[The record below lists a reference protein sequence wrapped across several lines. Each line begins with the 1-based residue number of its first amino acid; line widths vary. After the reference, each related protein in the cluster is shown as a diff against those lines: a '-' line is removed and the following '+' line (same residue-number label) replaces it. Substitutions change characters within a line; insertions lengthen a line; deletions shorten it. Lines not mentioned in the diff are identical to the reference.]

1 MNTVRGLMRAALGK
15 RLPITKGLLEIPG
28 LGSKIVIGRDAYG
41 IAYVEADNDA
51 DAWFGIGF
59 VHGQDRAFQMES
71 LLRVV
76 RGTLAALVGESALP
90 IDRLSRR
97 IGFHRSA
104 LAQLEHVDA
113 DILSMTEA
121 YAAGAYQGAT
131 TGSSKRAHEFTLL
144 KADPTPY
151 EPADVLGLMKVMA
164 FLLASNWDSEL
175 IRYKI
180 LTEDGPEAMA
190 ALDPTYPEWLPVTIP
205 PGATAGPAI
214 DRLSD
219 DLERFRSTVGLGGGS
234 NNWAISGSLTASGRP
249 IVANDPHLAP
259 THPSHWYLARVST
272 PEWQAAGATLLGAPG
287 FPVGFN
293 GKAAWG
299 VTAGLVDNTD
309 LFLEEIGE
317 DGTTVR
323 IGDRFVP
330 CVVHREVI
338 EIKGGEPVVEDVL
351 ETPHGP
357 IIGPALNDT
366 EAAIA
371 LRAVWLDPLPA
382 RGTMAVHAATS
393 VDEVR
398 EAYRYWPGL
407 PLNVVS
413 ADDSG
418 RIAWQLVG
426 EAPVRRTGWGTLPTA
441 GWDPDGGWVGGTLS
455 IDELPGA
462 VDPEAGFLATANNK
476 PIVDDEGPFIGFDF
490 IDGYRA
496 ARITERLAAR
506 DDWTLESVGELQMDR
521 TPIPWREIRASVL
534 ATSTRDEDALRAIAM
549 LEAWDGVAAPDSAA
563 ASVYELFIVEM
574 ARRVVSAKAPNT
586 AAWALGKGLSSL
598 TPENGIFTRRTG
610 HLVRLLGDRPSG
622 WFERG
627 WDTEISD
634 ALAIA
639 IGTLTDSFGSETGE
653 WEWGRVRPL
662 TLLHPVGERKPM
674 DQVFNLGPF
683 PWGGDANTIS
693 QAAVSFLDPT
703 ANSPF
708 IASMRMAV
716 EVGEWDQNR
725 FILPGGQS
733 GNPMSPH
740 YADQLDRY
748 RSGEAISI
756 AWSPE
761 QRGRAVTRFLELRP
775 A

>member
-1 MNTVRGLMRAALGK
+1 MNTVRGLMRTVMGK

-28 LGSKIVIGRDAYG
+28 FDAKVVIGRDDHGVAY
-41 IAYVEADNDA
+41 IEAGGDA
-51 DAWFGIGF
+51 DAWFGLGF

-90 IDRLSRR
+90 VDRLSRR
-97 IGFHRSA
+97 IGFRRSA
-104 LAQLEHVDA
+104 LTQLDELDA
-113 DILSMTEA
+113 DILEMIEA

-131 TGSSKRAHEFTLL
+131 VGSSKPAHEFTLL
-144 KADPTPY
+144 KAEPTPY
-151 EPADVLGLMKVMA
+151 EPSDVLGLMKVMA

-205 PGATAGPAI
+205 PGAVAGPAI

-234 NNWAISGSLTASGRP
+234 NNWAISGGRTTSGNP

-272 PEWQAAGATLLGAPG
+272 PEWEAAGATLLGAPG

-309 LFLEEIGE
+309 LFLEEMGE
-317 DGTTVR
+317 DGRSVR
-323 IGDRFVP
+323 IGDRLVP
-330 CVVHREVI
+330 CLVHREVI
-338 EIKGGEPVVEDVL
+338 EVKDGESVVEEVL

-357 IIGPALNDT
+357 VIGPALSDAD
-366 EAAIA
+366 AAIA

-382 RGTMAVHAATS
+382 RGTMVVHSATS
-393 VDEVR
+393 VEGVR

-418 RIAWQLVG
+418 AISWQLTG
-426 EAPVRRTGWGTLPTA
+426 EAPVRRTGWGTLPSA
-441 GWDPDGGWVGGTLS
+441 GWDPDSGWIGSTLS
-455 IDELPGA
+455 IDDLPSS
-462 VDPEAGFLATANNK
+462 VDPDAGFLATANNK
-476 PIVDDEGPFIGFDF
+476 PVVDDDGPFIGFDF

-506 DDWTLESVGELQMDR
+506 DDWTLEAVGELQMDR
-521 TPIPWREIRASVL
+521 TPIPWREIRESVL
-534 ATSTRDEDALRAIAM
+534 GIPTKDGDALQAIAM
-549 LEAWDGVAAPDSAA
+549 LEGWDGVVEPDSAG
-563 ASVYELFIVEM
+563 ASVYELFIVEL

-586 AAWALGKGLSSL
+586 ASWALGKGLSAL

-610 HLVRLLGDRPSG
+610 HLVRLLNDRPGG

-639 IGTLTDSFGSETGE
+639 IATLTDSFGPDVDA
-653 WEWGRVRPL
+653 WEWGSVRPL

-674 DQVFNLGPF
+674 NKVFNLGPF

-693 QAAVSFLDPT
+693 QAAVSFLDPM

-716 EVGEWDQNR
+716 EVGEWDENR

-748 RSGEAISI
+748 RDGGAISI
-756 AWSPE
+756 AWSAE
-761 QRGRAVTRFLELRP
+761 RRAGTVTRFLELRP
-775 A
+775 E